1 MSEKKPLITIGM
13 ATHQDFDGVYF
24 TIQHLRMCNLD
35 ILDQL
40 EFVIIDNSPGTTH
53 SEMIRGLL
61 GAVHAGGSRVKYIE
75 QATPVGTSPARNR
88 IFTEASGDYVLV
100 LDCHVLLYPTALKDL
115 IAYYKA
121 NPKSRDILS
130 GPLVYD
136 TLRPDNL
143 ATHYGNVWR
152 AEMWG
157 IWESAWI
164 DKLGMIFSVNNPSDG
179 TPCYPISV
187 DMQRTR
193 LEVDDFPLDLGWA
206 GHETVLTNIGFRRIG
221 TKDTDPVIEIPG
233 QGLGLFS
240 CRRDAW
246 LGFHPNADGFGGEEL
261 WIHEKFRQTGAKAL
275 LLPTLKWVH
284 RFGRANGVSYPLTK
298 GRKLRNYVLEFQ
310 QIGLDPTPIHNHFIK
325 ELGMNQADWDRL
337 IQDPI
342 NWTDEVAPAP
352 GCNTCGSKVTQPSN
366 LKLID
371 NITKIEEVF
380 EIVSNSPRD
389 LDKHMPKLREL
400 AAQVDHVTEFSNR
413 KESTIAFLAGKP
425 KTFYSFN
432 PEFENLTF
440 TAGYTTRDLVN
451 YHRDTNFDTDQISSI
466 EETDLLFIDSEHTAT
481 RLMRE
486 LEKFHRSVKRY
497 IVLHD
502 TDVFGSTGQDGK
514 PGLLMVIRNF
524 CRQYPEWSVVYHTKE
539 QYGLTVLSCNP
550 SDKPELPSL
559 LTKAWNYAKA
569 LTKHELSGELK
580 VSPELYE
587 ARLDTCATC
596 PHRNDGQCSVCGCPL
611 EKKAEWATEDCP
623 LALWPLQN
631 SLTTD
636 ITDTPDTESTDSSSQ
651 EEKDGENDE

>member
-1 MSEKKPLITIGM
+1 MSERKPLITIGM

-24 TIQHLRMCNLD
+24 TIQHLRILNSD

-61 GAVHAGGSRVKYIE
+61 GAVHVGGSQVKYIE
-75 QATPVGTSPARNR
+75 QVTPVGTSPARNR
-88 IFTEASGDYVLV
+88 IFAEASGDYVLV

-121 NPKSRDILS
+121 HPKSRDILS

-164 DKLGMIFSVNNPSDG
+164 DKLGMIFSVNNPADG
-179 TPCYPISV
+179 TPCYPVSV
-187 DMQRTR
+187 DMKRTR
-193 LEVDDFPLDLGWA
+193 LEVDDFPLNLPWQ
-206 GHETVLTNIGFRRIG
+206 GHESTLTELGFRRVG

-240 CRRDAW
+240 CRKDAW
-246 LGFHPNADGFGGEEL
+246 LGFHPDANGFGGEEL
-261 WIHEKFRQTGAKAL
+261 WIHEKFRKAGAKAL

-298 GRKLRNYVLEFQ
+298 GRKLRNYVLEFN
-310 QIGLDPTPIHNHFIK
+310 QIGLDLTPVYNHFIK
-325 ELGMNQADWDRL
+325 ELGMSQSDWDRL
-337 IQDPI
+337 VQDPI
-342 NWTDEVAPAP
+342 NWTDETAPAP
-352 GCNTCGSKVTQPSN
+352 ATGCNTCNKSAESSEP
-366 LKLID
+366 KLID
-371 NITKIEEVF
+371 KITTVEEVF
-380 EIVSNSPRD
+380 DINSNIPRD

-413 KESTIAFLAGKP
+413 KESTVAFLAGKP
-425 KTFYSFN
+425 KTLYSFN
-432 PEFENLTF
+432 PEFENLAF
-440 TAGYTTRDLVN
+440 TAVYCTKDEVSF
-451 YHRDTNFDTDQISSI
+451 HRNNNFDTNQIPSI

-481 RLMRE
+481 RLRKE
-486 LEKFHRSVKRY
+486 LEKFHRSVRRY

-502 TDVFGSTGQDGK
+502 TDIYGTVGQDGQ
-514 PGLLMVIRNF
+514 PGLLLVIRSF
-524 CRQYPEWSVVYHTKE
+524 CRQYPEWSVIYHTKE

-550 SDKPELPSL
+550 EDKPKLPSL

-569 LTKHELSGELK
+569 VTKHELGGEQK

-587 ARLDTCATC
+587 ARLDACATC
-596 PHRNDGQCSVCGCPL
+596 PHRNEGQCSVCGCPL

-623 LALWPLQN
+623 LALWPLQS
-631 SLTTD
+631 SL
-636 ITDTPDTESTDSSSQ
+636 SSQ
-651 EEKDGENDE
+651 EEKGGEDNE